1 MKLFV
6 LLLIVILFIAGVSIQ
21 LFFAS
26 QSIPSNTEIQAILQQ
41 RIDKEKQSVGI
52 VVGLINPKGS
62 RIVSYGN
69 LNQTSSR
76 QPDGDT
82 VFEIGS
88 ISKVFTSLLLA
99 DMVERKELS
108 LKDPISKILP
118 KSVKVPTRKGKEI
131 TLLDLAAHTSGLP
144 RLPNNFES
152 KDIENPYADYTVAQL
167 YSFLSNYQ
175 LTREIGAEYEYSN
188 VGAGLLGHILS
199 LKAGIDYENLATTR
213 ICQPLKMDSTRI
225 KLSPEMQARFAT
237 GHNQLGQPVK
247 NWDIPTLAGAG
258 ALRST
263 ANDLL
268 KFLATNLDFSKS
280 NLSPAIQRTHVVE
293 HDTNS
298 SDLKIGLGWHILKKY
313 GKEIIWHNGGTGGY
327 HSFIGFDKN
336 KRLGVVVLSNS
347 VNDIDDIGL
356 HLLEPKFELAK
367 RTPPKEHK
375 PIVLDPKIY
384 DAYIGQYQLAPNFLL
399 TISKEQDKLYAQAT
413 DQARLELFAESET
426 EFFIKE
432 VDAQITFVKNQKGQV
447 THLILHQNRQ
457 NLEAK
462 KIQ

>member
-1 MKLFV
+1 MKLSV

-21 LFFAS
+21 LLFAS

-152 KDIENPYADYTVAQL
+152 KDIEN
-167 YSFLSNYQ
+167 
-175 LTREIGAEYEYSN
+175 LTFPVKS
-188 VGAGLLGHILS
+188 LLQAANLHRGRVILT
-199 LKAGIDYENLATTR
+199 NLATV
-213 ICQPLKMDSTRI
+213 P
-225 KLSPEMQARFAT
+225 
-237 GHNQLGQPVK
+237 G
-247 NWDIPTLAGAG
+247 
-258 ALRST
+258 
-263 ANDLL
+263 
-268 KFLATNLDFSKS
+268 
-280 NLSPAIQRTHVVE
+280 
-293 HDTNS
+293 
-298 SDLKIGLGWHILKKY
+298 
-313 GKEIIWHNGGTGGY
+313 
-327 HSFIGFDKN
+327 
-336 KRLGVVVLSNS
+336 
-347 VNDIDDIGL
+347 
-356 HLLEPKFELAK
+356 
-367 RTPPKEHK
+367 
-375 PIVLDPKIY
+375 
-384 DAYIGQYQLAPNFLL
+384 YQLVFCFDVLG
-399 TISKEQDKLYAQAT
+399 SRQDE
-413 DQARLELFAESET
+413 R
-426 EFFIKE
+426 
-432 VDAQITFVKNQKGQV
+432 
-447 THLILHQNRQ
+447 
-457 NLEAK
+457 
-462 KIQ
+462 